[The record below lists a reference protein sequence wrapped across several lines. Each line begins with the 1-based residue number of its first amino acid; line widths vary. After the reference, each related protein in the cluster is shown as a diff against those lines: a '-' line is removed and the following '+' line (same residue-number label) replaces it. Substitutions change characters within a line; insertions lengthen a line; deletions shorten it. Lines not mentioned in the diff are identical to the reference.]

1 MFSDNIICRNDYL
14 YTKLNWNSGN
24 FKMNIESVV
33 NCVVSEIAM
42 AITGC
47 YSNEGVSK

>member
-1 MFSDNIICRNDYL
+1 
-14 YTKLNWNSGN
+14 
-24 FKMNIESVV
+24 MNIESVV

-42 AITGC
+42 AITGS

>member
-14 YTKLNWNSGN
+14 YTKSNWNSRN

-33 NCVVSEIAM
+33 KCIVSEMAVIIAV
-42 AITGC
+42 C